1 MHRRSHEV
9 VRPPKQGEP
18 FATEVV
24 FNRLSSDWQ
33 NSLQVRDER
42 GPSPVQSTL
51 QGVLPP
57 APRYHTGV
65 PVPPF

>member
-33 NSLQVRDER
+33 NSLQVRKR
-42 GPSPVQSTL
+42 GALACAKHVARGSSPC
-51 QGVLPP
+51 P
-57 APRYHTGV
+57 PRYHTGV

>member
-33 NSLQVRDER
+33 NSLQVRPAG
-42 GPSPVQSTL
+42 GPRLCKARCKGFFP
-51 QGVLPP
+51 LP
-57 APRYHTGV
+57 PRYHTGV